1 MMSSMRHGVFFVFF
15 IAAVALTLAFAARAA
30 TDSPDL
36 SVPAGFAAVGAER
49 DTESLLPMRIRHLA
63 TGYELVYVPAGKFFM
78 GSPETDPDAFD
89 PEMPE
94 RAVFV
99 PGYWIGRTEV
109 SNFHFRLFRPK
120 HHSGNFRGRTLND
133 DSQPVVEVNWDEATA
148 FCAWAKMRLPSEA
161 EWEKAARG
169 TDRRRFAWGND
180 MPPRGRPANIADSAA
195 FGLFS
200 QIPAVKT
207 YCDGFE
213 VSAPIASFA
222 EGASPCGAINMT
234 GNVEEWCQDGWDER
248 MWDFVTSV
256 VDVPDEAAQAHR
268 IYRGGSYLSGPG
280 NLRAAR
286 RESYPRETRENDI
299 GFRAVVSPVPGR

>member
-1 MMSSMRHGVFFVFF
+1 MMSSSRHARLSVFFF
-15 IAAVALTLAFAARAA
+15 AVVTLISLFTARVGAE
-30 TDSPDL
+30 SPDL
-36 SVPAGFAAVGAER
+36 SVPAGFATVGVER
-49 DTESLLPMRIRHLA
+49 DPESLLPLRIRHLA

-120 HHSGNFRGRTLND
+120 HQSGDFRGRTLDD
-133 DSQPVVEVNWDEATA
+133 DSQPVVEVSWNDAVA

-200 QIPAVKT
+200 HIPAVKT
-207 YCDGFE
+207 YFDGFE
-213 VSAPIASFA
+213 VSAPVASFA
-222 EGASPCGAINMT
+222 DGASPCGAISMT
-234 GNVEEWCQDGWDER
+234 GNVSEWCQDGWDDR
-248 MWDFVTSV
+248 MRDFVTSV

-268 IYRGGSYLSGPG
+268 IYRGGSYLSGRG

-299 GFRAVVSPVPGR
+299 GFRTVVSPVPGR